1 MVLASFDKVA
11 RCAVVALAAVMAGC
25 GGGGGDGGAGTIG
38 GGAPPP
44 AGSGW
49 VAGSFLPAASFAG
62 KCVNPRSGTD
72 PQTGQPYNEILGTA
86 VDENNWLRSWSNDLY
101 LWYNEIV
108 DRDPGL
114 YATPS
119 YFDLL
124 KTTAV
129 TPSGRPKD
137 RFHFTYSTAEWLSLS
152 QSGVEAG
159 YGAQWAVIA
168 SLPPRRIVVAY
179 TEPGSAAAASPAF
192 SRGAEVLR
200 IDGVDV
206 VNSNTQ
212 TAIETFLAGL
222 YPETVGEQHSLTLRD
237 RFGIE
242 RTVNVTSAAVTKTPV
257 PQSSVIDWGGS
268 RVGYLVFHDHIL
280 TAEQQLVT
288 AVEDMQAANVDELV
302 VDLRYNGGGYLFLAS
317 QLAYMIAGPARSS
330 GQTFERIEFNAKHT
344 SIDPVTG
351 EPLTPV
357 PFLPITSSGQPL
369 PTLDLARVYVITG
382 GTTCSASESIIN
394 GLRGVGVEVVQI
406 GATTCGKPYGFYPKD
421 NCGTT
426 YFSIQFKG
434 VNAAGFG
441 DYTDG
446 FSPSNTFGAAGTLV
460 PGCSVADDFTLDLGN
475 VNERRLQAA
484 LEHTLRG
491 TCPAP
496 SGQGPPSFT
505 KPSSDAAVL
514 ESDATVHKSP
524 WLMNRILGVP

>member
-1 MVLASFDKVA
+1 MTLASFDTAA
-11 RCAVVALAAVMAGC
+11 RCAAIALAALAAGC
-25 GGGGGDGGAGTIG
+25 GGGGDGGTGTIG
-38 GGAPPP
+38 GTVPPP
-44 AGSGW
+44 SSGW

-62 KCVNPRSGTD
+62 KCVNPRSGTN

-86 VDENNWLRSWSNDLY
+86 SDENNWLRSWSNDLY
-101 LWYNEIV
+101 LWFDEIV

-114 YATPS
+114 YTTPS

-124 KTTAV
+124 RTTAV

-159 YGAQWAVIA
+159 YGAQWAVLA
-168 SLPPRRIVVAY
+168 SLPPRRILVAY
-179 TEPGSAAAASPAF
+179 TEPGSAAATSPAF
-192 SRGAEVLR
+192 TRGAEVLR
-200 IDGVDV
+200 VDGVDV

-212 TAIETFLAGL
+212 AAIETFLAGL

-237 RFGIE
+237 RFGVE
-242 RTVNVTSAAVTKTPV
+242 HTVSVTSAAVTKTPV
-257 PQSSVIDWGGS
+257 PLSDVLYWAGS
-268 RVGYLVFHDHIL
+268 HVGYLVFHDHIL

-288 AVEDMQAANVDELV
+288 AVEEMQAANVDELV
-302 VDLRYNGGGYLFLAS
+302 LDLRYNGGGYLFLAS
-317 QLAYMIAGPARSS
+317 QLAYMIAGPARSA
-330 GQTFERIEFNAKHT
+330 GQTFERIQFNAKHT

-351 EPLTPV
+351 QPLTPM
-357 PFLPITSSGQPL
+357 PFLSTTSNLEPL

-406 GATTCGKPYGFYPKD
+406 GSTTCGKPYGFYPKD

-426 YFSIQFKG
+426 YFSIQFRG

-446 FSPSNTFGAAGTLV
+446 FSPSNTFGAAGTPV
-460 PGCSVADDFTLDLGN
+460 PGCSVADDFTFDLGHPH
-475 VNERRLQAA
+475 EGRLLAA
-484 LEHTLRG
+484 LEHTHRG

-496 SGQGPPSFT
+496 SGQGPAAFT
-505 KPSSDAAVL
+505 KPAGDGAAV

-524 WLMNRILGVP
+524 WLTNRILGVP